1 MPNVLGV
8 LGSIC
13 LPSKS
18 PSTVCLLQ
26 PLCVREMRAESQCE
40 GKRGHCF
47 PEGRLAER
55 AINYRRQADR
65 QTNRQGS
72 QADRQ
77 ADGTAESADRPD
89 RTGAGPTHTKERRRS
104 AAQPLKRTNER
115 KKKIHTHTT
124 TTVPS
129 PKRVRSSSCISDRLW
144 INSSSPEKK

>member
-26 PLCVREMRAESQCE
+26 PLCVRELRAESQRE

-77 ADGTAESADRPD
+77 TDDTAESADK
-89 RTGAGPTHTKERRRS
+89 A
-104 AAQPLKRTNER
+104 
-115 KKKIHTHTT
+115 
-124 TTVPS
+124 
-129 PKRVRSSSCISDRLW
+129 
-144 INSSSPEKK
+144 

>member
-18 PSTVCLLQ
+18 QSTVCLFVCLLQ

-65 QTNRQGS
+65 QTYRQGS

-89 RTGAGPTHTKERRRS
+89 RTGAGPTHTKGRRRS
-104 AAQPLKRTNER
+104 ATPLRTNKRKKER
-115 KKKIHTHTT
+115 KKKKIHTHTT

-129 PKRVRSSSCISDRLW
+129 PKRVRSASRTD
-144 INSSSPEKK
+144 

>member
-1 MPNVLGV
+1 
-8 LGSIC
+8 
-13 LPSKS
+13 
-18 PSTVCLLQ
+18 
-26 PLCVREMRAESQCE
+26 MRAESQCE

-65 QTNRQGS
+65 QTYRQGS

-89 RTGAGPTHTKERRRS
+89 RTGAGPTHTKGRRRS
-104 AAQPLKRTNER
+104 ATPLERTNERKKER

-129 PKRVRSSSCISDRLW
+129 PKRVRSASRTDCELIHRRLKKKKLKKISSTLKCGGKIEAIYDEG
-144 INSSSPEKK
+144 INN